1 MLTDV
6 HVQGHGAGCH
16 FGEKWGVCAQGEAQ
30 ETCSVHKKSHK
41 KSDKKS
47 DKKSHKKLTK
57 SQTESHTKSQTKS
70 TTHTG
75 QRKTAYLV
83 GDL

>member
-16 FGEKWGVCAQGEAQ
+16 FGAKWDVCAQGEAQ
-30 ETCSVHKKSHK
+30 ETCSAHKKSH
-41 KSDKKS
+41 KKS

-57 SQTESHTKSQTKS
+57 SQTKSHTKSQTKS

-75 QRKTAYLV
+75 KRKTAYLV